1 MCSHRLFPLA
11 SLFLWGMAAIAQ
23 TSPEEQVLLDMFFA
37 KNAATVENHF
47 PEAVRKVLRELKP
60 EDRAEFEKVIMI
72 RNQLCER
79 SKCSVPGD
87 GHALLAVE
95 REGES
100 GPEVVEVK
108 LHRRLSDGRESVLQF
123 ETATSER
130 SVESFQI
137 WMSVEEGVWR
147 ITEIRG
153 PYGQK
158 VILDKEFAERFVHAR
173 LNSNESSAVGNIR
186 TLNTSLVTYAS
197 TYSDIG
203 FATSLGALGGEGG
216 SPNHAG
222 LIDAVLASAEK
233 SGYRFSLRG
242 ESNEYEIVARPI
254 RFGETGT
261 KSFFTDQSGVIRFTE
276 ENRAA
281 TASDQPLQ

>member
-1 MCSHRLFPLA
+1 
-11 SLFLWGMAAIAQ
+11 MAAIAQ

-47 PEAVRKVLRELKP
+47 PEAVRKVLGELKP

-79 SKCSVPGD
+79 AKCSVPGD

-95 REGES
+95 REGEP

-108 LHRRLSDGRESVLQF
+108 LHRRLSDGSESVLQF

-130 SVESFQI
+130 SVESFQV

-173 LNSNESSAVGNIR
+173 LNSNESSAAGNIR

-197 TYSDIG
+197 TYPDIG

-222 LIDAVLASAEK
+222 LIDAVLASGEK